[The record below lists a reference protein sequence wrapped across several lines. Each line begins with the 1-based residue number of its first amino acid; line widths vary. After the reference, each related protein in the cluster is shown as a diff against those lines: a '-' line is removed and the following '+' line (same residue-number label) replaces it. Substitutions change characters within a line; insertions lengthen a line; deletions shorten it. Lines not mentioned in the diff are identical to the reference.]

1 MEKIRSFIQ
10 NKPELACLTIL
21 GIFCLIFLFAG
32 LNSYPLVDVDET
44 RYAVMARGLIGSGDW
59 SILMLNGT
67 PFTEKPPLF
76 FWMAALSIKY
86 LGFNEFAV
94 RFPTAILATL
104 ITFFTYYVGKTIIS
118 RKFGMYS
125 ALILLS
131 TVFFL
136 MLAHVAILD
145 MTFTVFLTAAIY
157 CGFLTSFCKEEH
169 KKLYWLGFY
178 VSMGLAFL
186 AKGLLALVIPVAV
199 IGLYR
204 LVSGGVKEI
213 FRPLN
218 IIPGFIVFLAIILPW
233 HIHMYQVYG
242 YRFIYD
248 YFILHHFE
256 RLVNA
261 EELGKTRPF
270 FYFVPVFLVGFLPWS
285 VPFVIF
291 LVKKFKRFVRRI
303 ETKTLHF
310 TFDTNER
317 KLILFSAVYFI
328 LVFLL
333 FSVASGKLPTY
344 ILPVF
349 PAASML
355 TALFFYKKPMD
366 YFTASIIVALLAN
379 FIMVGIVFDKIY
391 SGGMDEL
398 VEYAE
403 MAQEDNK
410 KLVTFDMPVKPS
422 VLINYREKV
431 DFITQRDFEELDEK
445 LDFDN
450 DCYVIM
456 KNKHMKDDDYKNE
469 LMKHLIKIKSG
480 DKYTIY
486 AEP

>member
-1 MEKIRSFIQ
+1 MGKIRSFIQ

-310 TFDTNER
+310 TFGTNER
-317 KLILFSAVYFI
+317 KLILFSAIYFI

>member
-1 MEKIRSFIQ
+1 MGKIRSFIQ

-186 AKGLLALVIPVAV
+186 AKGMLALVIPVAV

-204 LVSGGVKEI
+204 LVTGGVKEI

-317 KLILFSAVYFI
+317 KLILFSAIYFI

-431 DFITQRDFEELDEK
+431 DFITRRDFEELDTK

-456 KNKHMKDDDYKNE
+456 KNKHIEEDDYKND
-469 LMKHLIKIKSG
+469 LMNHLIKIKSG

>member
-1 MEKIRSFIQ
+1 MGKIRSFIQ

-317 KLILFSAVYFI
+317 KLILFSAIYFI

>member
-1 MEKIRSFIQ
+1 MEKIKSFIQ
-10 NKPELACLTIL
+10 NRPEAACLITL
-21 GIFCLIFLFAG
+21 AIFCVAFLFIG

-44 RYAVMARGLIGSGDW
+44 RYAVMSRGLIGSGDW
-59 SILMLNGT
+59 SILLLNGV
-67 PFTEKPPLF
+67 PFTEKPPLY
-76 FWMAALSIKY
+76 FWLTAFSIKY

-104 ITFFTYYVGKTIIS
+104 IVFFTYFTGKTIIS

-136 MLAHVAILD
+136 VLSHVAILD

-157 CGFLTSFCKEEH
+157 CGLLTSFCKDEH

-178 VSMGLAFL
+178 VAMGLAFL
-186 AKGLLALVIPVAV
+186 AKGLLAFVIPVAV
-199 IGLYR
+199 VGLYR
-204 LVSGGVKEI
+204 FITKDVKEI
-213 FRPLN
+213 FKPVN
-218 IIPGFIVFLAIILPW
+218 IIPGMIVFFAIILPW

-261 EELGKTRPF
+261 EVLGKTRPF
-270 FYFVPVFLVGFLPWS
+270 LYFVPVFLVGFLPWS
-285 VPFVIF
+285 IAFMIF
-291 LVKKFKRFVRRI
+291 LIKKCRRLIKRI
-303 ETKTLHF
+303 KTKTLYY

-317 KLILFSAVYFI
+317 KLILFLSIYFV

-333 FSVASGKLPTY
+333 FSMASGKLPTY
-344 ILPVF
+344 ILPAF
-349 PAASML
+349 PAAAML
-355 TALFFYKKPMD
+355 TGLFFYRKPMD
-366 YFTASIIVALLAN
+366 YFNASLIVALLAN
-379 FIMVGIVFDKIY
+379 FIMVGFVFDQIY
-391 SGGMDEL
+391 KGGMDEL

-431 DFITQRDFEELDEK
+431 DFITRRDFEALDK
-445 LDFDN
+445 QLDFDN

-456 KNKHMKDDDYKNE
+456 KNKHIEEDDYKNE

>member
-204 LVSGGVKEI
+204 LVTGGVKEI

-310 TFDTNER
+310 MFDTNER
-317 KLILFSAVYFI
+317 KLILFSAIYFI

>member
-291 LVKKFKRFVRRI
+291 LVKKFKRFVRGI

-310 TFDTNER
+310 TFDTDER
-317 KLILFSAVYFI
+317 KLILFSAIYFI

>member
-1 MEKIRSFIQ
+1 MGKIRSFIQ

-218 IIPGFIVFLAIILPW
+218 IILGFIVFLAIILPW

-317 KLILFSAVYFI
+317 KLILFSAIYFI

-333 FSVASGKLPTY
+333 FSVAGGKLPTY
-344 ILPVF
+344 ILSVF

>member
-1 MEKIRSFIQ
+1 MEKIKNFVQ
-10 NKPELACLTIL
+10 NKPEIACLVIL

-44 RYAVMARGLIGSGDW
+44 RYAVMSRGLIGSGDW
-59 SILMLNGT
+59 SILMLNGV
-67 PFTEKPPLF
+67 PFTEKPPLY
-76 FWMAALSIKY
+76 FWLTAFSIKY

-94 RFPTAILATL
+94 RFPTALLATFC
-104 ITFFTYYVGKTIIS
+104 TFFTYYVGKTIIS

-136 MLAHVAILD
+136 MLSHVAILD
-145 MTFTVFLTAAIY
+145 MTFTVFLTSAIY
-157 CGFLTSFCKEEH
+157 CGLLTSFCKDEH

-186 AKGLLALVIPVAV
+186 AKGLLAFVIPVGV

-204 LVSGGVKEI
+204 LITRDVKEI
-213 FRPLN
+213 FRPVN
-218 IIPGFIVFLAIILPW
+218 IIPGIIVFLAIILPW

-261 EELGKTRPF
+261 AELGKTRPF
-270 FYFVPVFLVGFLPWS
+270 LYFVPVFLVGFLPWS

-291 LVKKFKRFVRRI
+291 LVKKAKRLFRRI
-303 ETKTLHF
+303 YTKTLVY
-310 TFDTNER
+310 TFDSNES
-317 KLILFSAVYFI
+317 KLMLFAAIYFV
-328 LVFLL
+328 LVFML

-344 ILPVF
+344 ILPAF

-355 TALFFYKKPMD
+355 TALFFLKKPMD
-366 YFTASIIVALLAN
+366 YFNASIIVALLAN

-431 DFITQRDFEELDEK
+431 DFITRRDFEALDEK

-456 KNKHMKDDDYKNE
+456 KNSHIKNDAYKNE
-469 LMKHLIKIKSG
+469 LMKHLIKIKEG

>member
-204 LVSGGVKEI
+204 LVTGGVKEI

-317 KLILFSAVYFI
+317 KLILFSAIYFI

-431 DFITQRDFEELDEK
+431 DFITKQ
-445 LDFDN
+445 
-450 DCYVIM
+450 
-456 KNKHMKDDDYKNE
+456 
-469 LMKHLIKIKSG
+469 
-480 DKYTIY
+480 
-486 AEP
+486 

>member
-1 MEKIRSFIQ
+1 MGKIRSFIQ

-218 IIPGFIVFLAIILPW
+218 IILGFIVFLAIILPW

-317 KLILFSAVYFI
+317 KLILFSAIYFI

>member
-1 MEKIRSFIQ
+1 MEKIKNFIQ
-10 NKPELACLTIL
+10 NKPEAACLITL
-21 GIFCLIFLFAG
+21 AIFCLLFLFVG

-44 RYAVMARGLIGSGDW
+44 RYAVMSRGLIGSGDW
-59 SILMLNGT
+59 SILLLNGV
-67 PFTEKPPLF
+67 PFTEKPPLY
-76 FWMAALSIKY
+76 FWMTAFSIKY

-104 ITFFTYYVGKTIIS
+104 IVFFTYYVGKVVIS
-118 RKFGMYS
+118 RRFGMFS

-136 MLAHVAILD
+136 MLSHVAILD

-157 CGFLTSFCKEEH
+157 CGFLTTFLYEEN

-178 VSMGLAFL
+178 VAMGLAFL
-186 AKGLLALVIPVAV
+186 AKGLLAFVIPVGI

-204 LVSGGVKEI
+204 LITKDVKEI
-213 FRPLN
+213 FKPVN
-218 IIPGFIVFLAIILPW
+218 IIPGFIIFLAIILPW

-261 EELGKTRPF
+261 AELGKTRPF
-270 FYFVPVFLVGFLPWS
+270 LYFVPVFLVGFLPWS
-285 VPFVIF
+285 IAFVCMLI
-291 LVKKFKRFVRRI
+291 KKFRRFVKRI
-303 ETKTLHF
+303 KTNTLYF

-317 KLILFSAVYFI
+317 KLILFISIYFV

-344 ILPVF
+344 ILPAF
-349 PAASML
+349 PAASMM
-355 TALFFYKKPMD
+355 TALFFYRKPSD
-366 YFTASIIVALLAN
+366 YFNATIIVALLAN

-398 VEYAE
+398 VEYSSI
-403 MAQEDNK
+403 AQEHNK

-422 VLINYREKV
+422 VLINYKEKV
-431 DFITQRDFEELDEK
+431 DFITRRDFEALDKE

-456 KNKHMKDDDYKNE
+456 KNKNMKNDDYKNE
-469 LMKHLIKIKSG
+469 LMKNLIKIKEG

>member
-204 LVSGGVKEI
+204 LVTGGVKEI

-317 KLILFSAVYFI
+317 KLILFSAIYFI

-431 DFITQRDFEELDEK
+431 DFITKRDFEELDEK

>member
-1 MEKIRSFIQ
+1 MGKIRSFIQ

-204 LVSGGVKEI
+204 LVTGGVKEI

-310 TFDTNER
+310 TFGTNER
-317 KLILFSAVYFI
+317 KLILFSAIYFI

>member
-1 MEKIRSFIQ
+1 MGKIRSFIQ

-204 LVSGGVKEI
+204 LVTGGVKEI

-317 KLILFSAVYFI
+317 KLILFSAIYFI

-431 DFITQRDFEELDEK
+431 DFITRRDFEELDTK

-456 KNKHMKDDDYKNE
+456 KNKHIEEDDYKND
-469 LMKHLIKIKSG
+469 LMNHLIKIKSG

>member
-1 MEKIRSFIQ
+1 MGKIRSFIQ

-317 KLILFSAVYFI
+317 KLILFSAIYFI

-391 SGGMDEL
+391 SGGKSE
-398 VEYAE
+398 
-403 MAQEDNK
+403 
-410 KLVTFDMPVKPS
+410 
-422 VLINYREKV
+422 
-431 DFITQRDFEELDEK
+431 QRQT
-445 LDFDN
+445 
-450 DCYVIM
+450 
-456 KNKHMKDDDYKNE
+456 
-469 LMKHLIKIKSG
+469 G
-480 DKYTIY
+480 G
-486 AEP
+486 

>member
-1 MEKIRSFIQ
+1 MEKIKNFIQ
-10 NKPELACLTIL
+10 NKPEAACLITL
-21 GIFCLIFLFAG
+21 AIFCLLFLFVG

-44 RYAVMARGLIGSGDW
+44 RYAVMSRGLIGSGDW
-59 SILMLNGT
+59 SILLLNGV
-67 PFTEKPPLF
+67 PFTEKPPLY
-76 FWMAALSIKY
+76 FWMTAFSIKY

-94 RFPTAILATL
+94 RFPTALLASM
-104 ITFFTYYVGKTIIS
+104 IIFFTYYVGKVIIS

-136 MLAHVAILD
+136 MLSHVAILD

-157 CGFLTSFCKEEH
+157 CGILTSFSKEEH

-178 VSMGLAFL
+178 VAMGLAFL
-186 AKGLLALVIPVAV
+186 AKGLLAFVIPVAIV
-199 IGLYR
+199 GIYR
-204 LVSGGVKEI
+204 LITKNVKEI
-213 FRPLN
+213 FRPVN

-261 EELGKTRPF
+261 AELGKTRPF
-270 FYFVPVFLVGFLPWS
+270 FYFVPVFFVGFLPWS
-285 VPFVIF
+285 ISFV
-291 LVKKFKRFVRRI
+291 
-303 ETKTLHF
+303 
-310 TFDTNER
+310 
-317 KLILFSAVYFI
+317 KLILFLSIYFVF
-328 LVFLL
+328 VFLL

-344 ILPVF
+344 ILPAF
-349 PAASML
+349 PAAAML
-355 TALFFYKKPMD
+355 TALFFYRKPLD
-366 YFTASIIVALLAN
+366 YFHASLIVALVAN
-379 FIMVGIVFDKIY
+379 FIMVGFIFDQIY
-391 SGGMDEL
+391 KGGMDEL

-403 MAQEDNK
+403 MAQENNK

-431 DFITQRDFEELDEK
+431 DFITRRDFEALDQK

-456 KNKHMKDDDYKNE
+456 KNKHIEDDDYKND
-469 LMKHLIKIKSG
+469 LMKNLIKIKEG